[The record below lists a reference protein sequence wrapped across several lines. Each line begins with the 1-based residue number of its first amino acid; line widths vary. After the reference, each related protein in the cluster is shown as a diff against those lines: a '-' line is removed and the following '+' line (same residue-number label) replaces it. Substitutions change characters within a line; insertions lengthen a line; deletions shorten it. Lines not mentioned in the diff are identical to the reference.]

1 MATSPFNDAI
11 MALEEIRVYCEKR
24 EKDYEGWGKV
34 AEAFDLRK
42 VREKAEEAIRA
53 LTPCL
58 SDTKKLDI
66 DLNI

>member
-1 MATSPFNDAI
+1 MTASPFNDAM
-11 MALEEIRVYCEKR
+11 MALEEIRAYCEKR

-34 AEAFDLRK
+34 AEAFDLRR
-42 VREKAEEAIRA
+42 VREKAEEAIRV

-58 SDTKKLDI
+58 PVTKKLDN